1 MTRRLLLSYLG
12 LAVLILVVLEVP
24 FGFIAARHEA
34 DTARAQATRDAT
46 EIAIGST
53 EVLESGNQ
61 RGLQALVEDYFSRT
75 GAEVAIADAGGRLI
89 AADDP
94 DRDGDVIDH
103 EALLEQAVRGRTV
116 SLLAHD
122 EGHPTAASAV
132 PIGSAQRPLGA
143 VLIIVAVSAYTDR
156 SQDVWIALAGFGL
169 AVLVLTTLVGLGLA
183 RSLTR
188 PLAVL
193 EGTVARFGGG
203 DLSSRVPPGLAP
215 QEMESLAES
224 FNRMAQRLEE
234 LVSVQSRFVAD
245 ASHQLRSPLTAL
257 RLRLENLEAELDE
270 QTGEALAAAGREVL
284 RLSRLVDGLLVL
296 SRADG
301 FFPDLQPVDVAL
313 VIAER
318 CDAWSA
324 LAAERRISL
333 VDRIADRRATAALLV
348 PGDLDQILDNLLA
361 NALDAAPGG
370 TSIEVVLEPGARRD
384 RLVVH
389 VVDEGPGMSE
399 DDRARAFD
407 RFWQGPGRRGG
418 HSGLG
423 LAIVRQLAQRN
434 GAEVELQA
442 APSGGLDVIVTLR
455 GATDR
460 AASPAK
466 PRAPVA

>member
-1 MTRRLLLSYLG
+1 M
-12 LAVLILVVLEVP
+12 
-24 FGFIAARHEA
+24 
-34 DTARAQATRDAT
+34 
-46 EIAIGST
+46 
-53 EVLESGNQ
+53 
-61 RGLQALVEDYFSRT
+61 
-75 GAEVAIADAGGRLI
+75 
-89 AADDP
+89 
-94 DRDGDVIDH
+94 
-103 EALLEQAVRGRTV
+103 
-116 SLLAHD
+116 
-122 EGHPTAASAV
+122 
-132 PIGSAQRPLGA
+132 
-143 VLIIVAVSAYTDR
+143 
-156 SQDVWIALAGFGL
+156 
-169 AVLVLTTLVGLGLA
+169 
-183 RSLTR
+183 
-188 PLAVL
+188 
-193 EGTVARFGGG
+193 
-203 DLSSRVPPGLAP
+203 
-215 QEMESLAES
+215 
-224 FNRMAQRLEE
+224 
-234 LVSVQSRFVAD
+234 
-245 ASHQLRSPLTAL
+245 

>member
-203 DLSSRVPPGLAP
+203 DLSSRVPPGLA
-215 QEMESLAES
+215 
-224 FNRMAQRLEE
+224 
-234 LVSVQSRFVAD
+234 
-245 ASHQLRSPLTAL
+245 RSPSTAWPS
-257 RLRLENLEAELDE
+257 A
-270 QTGEALAAAGREVL
+270 
-284 RLSRLVDGLLVL
+284 SR
-296 SRADG
+296 S
-301 FFPDLQPVDVAL
+301 
-313 VIAER
+313 
-318 CDAWSA
+318 WSPSSHA
-324 LAAERRISL
+324 SSPTR
-333 VDRIADRRATAALLV
+333 
-348 PGDLDQILDNLLA
+348 P
-361 NALDAAPGG
+361 
-370 TSIEVVLEPGARRD
+370 TSSARRSPPCACGW
-384 RLVVH
+384 RTSR
-389 VVDEGPGMSE
+389 PSSTS
-399 DDRARAFD
+399 
-407 RFWQGPGRRGG
+407 RRE
-418 HSGLG
+418 
-423 LAIVRQLAQRN
+423 RPWR
-434 GAEVELQA
+434 
-442 APSGGLDVIVTLR
+442 P
-455 GATDR
+455 
-460 AASPAK
+460 PAGK
-466 PRAPVA
+466 CSA